1 MPAAAKRVRRGR
13 SAAPT
18 VAVTGAAGELGAR
31 LLSRLAQAA
40 DPPRLVGIDTSRGTT
55 PEVTWRIADV
65 RDPALASRLK
75 GVSTLV
81 HLAADR
87 GVESDAGQRR
97 AVNLRGTQVVLSAA
111 AAAGVER
118 VVLVTSAM
126 VYGAVPG
133 NAVPLAEDAPVRA
146 DADDGLVGDW
156 VEIERFAAEFAASND
171 KVVVTVVRPATVV
184 GPVSDGLLPR
194 LFEAPRL
201 LALRDGDPH
210 WQFCHVDD
218 LVSALEWAALGR
230 VGGVVTVGSDG
241 WLTQREVEQVSGMR
255 SIVVPA
261 SMAFATAERLQRVGV
276 LPAPASE
283 LHYLSHPWVVGSQQ
297 LRAAGWEPQWDNAG
311 ALRAHLDGLGDRA
324 GRGALAR
331 VQRSD
336 ATRAAAGATV
346 AVVGALAIARTRAA
360 RRRRRG

>member
-13 SAAPT
+13 SGASV
-18 VAVTGAAGELGAR
+18 VAVTGAAGELGRR
-31 LLSRLAQAA
+31 LLERLSQG
-40 DPPRLVGIDTSRGTT
+40 DEPQRLVGIDTVRGTT
-55 PEVTWRIADV
+55 ADVTWRIADV
-65 RDPALASRLK
+65 RDPALASRLR
-75 GVSTLV
+75 GVGTLV
-81 HLAADR
+81 HLACDRRGDADTS
-87 GVESDAGQRR
+87 ERR
-97 AVNLRGTQVVLSAA
+97 AVNVRGTQVVLSAA
-111 AAAGVER
+111 ADAGVER

-133 NAVPLAEDAPVRA
+133 RPVPLPEDAPLQA
-146 DADDGLVGDW
+146 EADDTLVGDW
-156 VEIERFAAEFAASND
+156 VEIERCAAELAGRPD
-171 KVVVTVVRPATVV
+171 GPRVTVLRPASVV

-230 VGGVVTVGSDG
+230 VEGAVTIACDG
-241 WLTQREVEQVSGMR
+241 WLSQREVEQASGRR
-255 SIVVPA
+255 SIVVPS

-283 LHYLSHPWVVGSQQ
+283 LHYLFHPWVVGSQQ

-311 ALRAHLDGLGDRA
+311 ALRAHLDALGE
-324 GRGALAR
+324 GGGGALSR
-331 VQRSD
+331 LQRRD
-336 ATRAAAGATV
+336 TTRAAAGATV

>member
-1 MPAAAKRVRRGR
+1 VG
-13 SAAPT
+13 
-18 VAVTGAAGELGAR
+18 VTGAAGELGIR
-31 LLSRLAQAA
+31 LLGRLAQSENA
-40 DPPRLVGIDTSRGTT
+40 PRLIGIDTTRGTT
-55 PEVTWRIADV
+55 PDVTWRIADV

-75 GVSTLV
+75 GVETLV
-81 HLAADR
+81 HLATDR
-87 GVESDAGQRR
+87 GGDSDAVARR
-97 AVNLRGTQVVLSAA
+97 AVNLRGTEIVLAA
-111 AAAGVER
+111 TAAAGVSR

-126 VYGAVPG
+126 VFGAVPG
-133 NAVPLAEDAPVRA
+133 RPVPLPEDAPLQAEA
-146 DADDGLVGDW
+146 DEGLVGDW
-156 VEIERFAAEFAASND
+156 VEIERIAADAAAREGAPT
-171 KVVVTVVRPATVV
+171 VTVVRPASVV
-184 GPVSDGLLPR
+184 GPVADGLLPR

-230 VGGVVTVGSDG
+230 VEGVVTVGSDG
-241 WLTQREVEQVSGMR
+241 WLSQREVEQVSGLR
-255 SIVVPA
+255 SIVVPS

-283 LHYLSHPWVVGSQQ
+283 LHYLVHPWVVGSQQ
-297 LRAAGWEPQWDNAG
+297 LRAAGWEPQWDNVG
-311 ALRAHLDGLGDRA
+311 ALRAHVDGLGDRT

-331 VQRSD
+331 VQRRD

>member
-1 MPAAAKRVRRGR
+1 M
-13 SAAPT
+13 
-18 VAVTGAAGELGAR
+18 
-31 LLSRLAQAA
+31 
-40 DPPRLVGIDTSRGTT
+40 
-55 PEVTWRIADV
+55 
-65 RDPALASRLK
+65 
-75 GVSTLV
+75 
-81 HLAADR
+81 
-87 GVESDAGQRR
+87 
-97 AVNLRGTQVVLSAA
+97 
-111 AAAGVER
+111 
-118 VVLVTSAM
+118 
-126 VYGAVPG
+126 
-133 NAVPLAEDAPVRA
+133 
-146 DADDGLVGDW
+146 
-156 VEIERFAAEFAASND
+156 
-171 KVVVTVVRPATVV
+171 VRPASVV

-201 LALRDGDPH
+201 LALRDGDPR

-230 VGGVVTVGSDG
+230 VDGVVSVGCDG

-255 SIVVPA
+255 SIVVP
-261 SMAFATAERLQRVGV
+261 SSLAFATAERLQRVGV

-283 LHYLSHPWVVGSQQ
+283 LHYLFNPWVVGSQQ

-311 ALRAHLDGLGDRA
+311 ALRAHLDALGDRA

-331 VQRSD
+331 VQRRD